1 MADGETWDV
10 CVVGTGAAGGILA
23 YRLAMAGLKVISL
36 EQGPRLPADYFRSVD
51 PYGSRRDFGIRAHTS
66 WPSDPHEAFFGNA
79 LFASAGQASAR
90 RQPGGFLPYQVFA
103 VGGLQNLWNG
113 VSVRFSA
120 DDVHG
125 WPLHYDDLARHY
137 AEVERLVTVC
147 GTPENLPDLP
157 DGVFI
162 SPKPFR
168 PVDELLAKAVA
179 SLGEPTSHVTANR
192 KAINTLPG
200 TASSCQSTGGCAF
213 GCPTDA
219 VYKFPS
225 RLLPRIA
232 GLPNYALRPNAKVTR
247 LIASSDGARVDGVEF
262 LDTASGERHRLRA
275 GVVVLAAG
283 ALESPRILFNSATEA
298 APAGLANAHDQVGRR
313 LQDNPKTVL
322 STSLWKLWGRR
333 RDYDIGYGDPVLI
346 VGRGQTSEGEAFPF
360 LCHNS
365 HSVPDIPHYLA
376 GLKAFPPFVKRRLAR
391 MMFHSYLTIGM
402 FCSGEPNPANRV
414 RPCGEADA
422 FGVPQVVVDYTT
434 SPRAQARMDA
444 MERWGRR
451 VLGRASGTLIHGGSS
466 DNGTGIHY
474 AGTTGMSADPRQ
486 GVVDADLRCHGV
498 ENLYVCDG
506 GVIPRLP
513 EKHLTLT
520 IMTLAHRLGGHLA
533 ARAAAGELT
542 TANA

>member
-1 MADGETWDV
+1 MAEIEACDV

-23 YRLAMAGLKVISL
+23 YSLAMAGLKVVSL
-36 EQGPRLPADYFRSVD
+36 EQGPKLAADHFRNVD
-51 PYGSRRDFGIRAHTS
+51 PYGARKDFGIRAHTT
-66 WPSDPHEAFFGNA
+66 WPADPHEAFFGNR
-79 LFASAGQASAR
+79 LFASAEQGSAR
-90 RQPGGFLPYQVFA
+90 RRPGGFLPYQVFA

-120 DDVHG
+120 DDVRG
-125 WPLHYDDLARHY
+125 WPLHYEDLSRHY
-137 AEVERLVTVC
+137 TEVERLITVC
-147 GTPENLPDLP
+147 GTPENLPELP

-162 SPKPFR
+162 APKPFR
-168 PVDELLAKAVA
+168 PVDDLLAKAVA
-179 SLGEPTSHVTANR
+179 SLREPTSHVTANR
-192 KAINTLPG
+192 KAINTAPG
-200 TASSCQSTGGCAF
+200 TPSSCMSTGGCAF

-219 VYKFPS
+219 VYKFSS

-232 GLPNYALRPNAKVTR
+232 SLPNYSLRPDSKVTR
-247 LIASSDGARVDGVEF
+247 LIASSDAARVDGVEF
-262 LDTASGERHRLRA
+262 LNTTTGERHRLRA
-275 GVVVLAAG
+275 GVVILAAG
-283 ALESPRILFNSATEA
+283 ALESPRILFNSASEA
-298 APAGLANAHDQVGRR
+298 APAGQANRHDQVGRR

-346 VGRGQTSEGEAFPF
+346 VGRGDLPDGETFPF

-365 HSVPDIPHYLA
+365 HSVPDIPHYLS
-376 GLKAFPPFVKRRLAR
+376 GLERFPPFVKRRLAR

-414 RPCGEADA
+414 RPSRENDA
-422 FGVPQVVVDYTT
+422 FGVPQVDVDYTT
-434 SPRAQARMDA
+434 STGAQARMDS

-451 VLGRASGTLIHGGSS
+451 VLGRASGTIIHGGSS

-474 AGTTGMSADPRQ
+474 AGTTAMSGDPRD

-506 GVIPRLP
+506 GVIPQLP

-520 IMTLAHRLGGHLA
+520 IMALAHRLGAHLA
-533 ARAAAGELT
+533 ARAAAGELS
-542 TANA
+542 TA